1 MNMSMEIPYSF
12 VKEKKDRS
20 PKKLSVMRQ
29 KYVATPLNETQS
41 SFLANYESP
50 SVKRARNKSTLDHS
64 SFSIDPTLMEK
75 VFPHHQTIKASP
87 NMS

>member
-29 KYVATPLNETQS
+29 KYVATPLNET
-41 SFLANYESP
+41 
-50 SVKRARNKSTLDHS
+50 
-64 SFSIDPTLMEK
+64 
-75 VFPHHQTIKASP
+75 
-87 NMS
+87 